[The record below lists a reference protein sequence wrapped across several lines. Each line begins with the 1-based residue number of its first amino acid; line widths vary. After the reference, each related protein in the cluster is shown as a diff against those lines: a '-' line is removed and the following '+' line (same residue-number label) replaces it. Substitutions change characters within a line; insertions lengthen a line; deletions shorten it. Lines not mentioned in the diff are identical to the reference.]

1 MEKPPHPIFDRRI
14 GNIERKTKSPA
25 VLHQLLLAGLV
36 VQRGHWSSPRTG
48 RSIRGREP
56 QAKRD
61 CSTAK
66 AGGRSGG
73 RDPLRLHPDADAS
86 PGRGPQ
92 CPTRCPLK
100 PHAVEDIPSKWAR
113 RRPSRGG
120 PNISA
125 RVQART
131 FLQGVRP
138 PRSPPASRVRSQGS
152 SLRPQRADGRGM
164 PPCRL
169 TVTRSGSCPLLGN
182 AVHRAGGP
190 PL

>member
-25 VLHQLLLAGLV
+25 VLHQLLLVGLV

-73 RDPLRLHPDADAS
+73 RDPLRLHPDADAF

-92 CPTRCPLK
+92 CSTRCPLK

-120 PNISA
+120 PKHLSA
-125 RVQART
+125 GAGPNLPARGSTPTEPPGQSGEESGVVAETPPTSGRTRVPEA
-131 FLQGVRP
+131 GC
-138 PRSPPASRVRSQGS
+138 
-152 SLRPQRADGRGM
+152 LRPLAPKGHRDRGRR
-164 PPCRL
+164 C
-169 TVTRSGSCPLLGN
+169 T
-182 AVHRAGGP
+182 
-190 PL
+190 

>member
-14 GNIERKTKSPA
+14 ENIERKTKSPA
-25 VLHQLLLAGLV
+25 VLHQLLLASLV

-92 CPTRCPLK
+92 CPTRCPLN
-100 PHAVEDIPSKWAR
+100 PHAVEGHPVEMGTEAPQPWGPKHLSA
-113 RRPSRGG
+113 GAG
-120 PNISA
+120 PNLPA
-125 RVQART
+125 RGST
-131 FLQGVRP
+131 P
-138 PRSPPASRVRSQGS
+138 TEPPASPVRSQGS
-152 SLRPQRADGRGM
+152 SLRPQRADGQGM

>member
-14 GNIERKTKSPA
+14 ENIERKTKSPA

-73 RDPLRLHPDADAS
+73 RVARLADRVGIGGSAVPHPIPAWACV
-86 PGRGPQ
+86 PG
-92 CPTRCPLK
+92 
-100 PHAVEDIPSKWAR
+100 W
-113 RRPSRGG
+113 
-120 PNISA
+120 
-125 RVQART
+125 
-131 FLQGVRP
+131 
-138 PRSPPASRVRSQGS
+138 
-152 SLRPQRADGRGM
+152 
-164 PPCRL
+164 
-169 TVTRSGSCPLLGN
+169 
-182 AVHRAGGP
+182 
-190 PL
+190 